1 MLYSI
6 GKKKKSFYAF
16 VDGFDPWSYPQ
27 SIMRCINF
35 VDFVCF
41 AFYTI
46 ISFDDILKIPSSS
59 RKVL

>member
-1 MLYSI
+1 M
-6 GKKKKSFYAF
+6 SFYAF